1 MPVHS
6 LVVVSARPR
15 LVVVGGGVCRVSLCC
30 CVSVLLC
37 VCVVV
42 VWLLLWWRGVGGLV
56 VGRIVDAGRVCVV
69 AWVVCVVSAG

>member
-1 MPVHS
+1 M
-6 LVVVSARPR
+6 
-15 LVVVGGGVCRVSLCC
+15 
-30 CVSVLLC
+30 LC

-42 VWLLLWWRGVGGLV
+42 CLCCCGVWLLWRGVGGLV

>member
-1 MPVHS
+1 M
-6 LVVVSARPR
+6 
-15 LVVVGGGVCRVSLCC
+15 VVVGGGVCRVSLCC

-42 VWLLLWWRGVGGLV
+42 CLCCCGVVVVVVCVGGLV

>member
-6 LVVVSARPR
+6 LVGVSARPW

-30 CVSVLLC
+30 CG
-37 VCVVV
+37 VVV
-42 VWLLLWWRGVGGLV
+42 VVVVCVGGLV

>member
-15 LVVVGGGVCRVSLCC
+15 LVVVSVGCLCVVVCLCC
-30 CVSVLLC
+30 CG
-37 VCVVV
+37 VVV
-42 VWLLLWWRGVGGLV
+42 VVVCVGGLV

>member
-1 MPVHS
+1 MAVS
-6 LVVVSARPR
+6 VGCLCVVV
-15 LVVVGGGVCRVSLCC
+15 CLCC

-42 VWLLLWWRGVGGLV
+42 VVCVGGLV

>member
-6 LVVVSARPR
+6 LVGVSARPW

-30 CVSVLLC
+30 CVSVLLW
-37 VCVVV
+37 CVVV
-42 VWLLLWWRGVGGLV
+42 VVVVCVGGLV
-56 VGRIVDAGRVCVV
+56 VGRIVDAGGVCVV